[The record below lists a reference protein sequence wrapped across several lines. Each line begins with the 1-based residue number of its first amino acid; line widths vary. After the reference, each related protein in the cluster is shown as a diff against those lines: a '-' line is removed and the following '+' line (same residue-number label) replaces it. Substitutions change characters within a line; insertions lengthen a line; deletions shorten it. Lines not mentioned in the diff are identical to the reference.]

1 MESTWQSMRL
11 YKHNAAIEAILVS
24 MALVLFAYL
33 VSWTEPVKWLSA
45 IPLTA
50 AGLLMGR
57 RLFNKSEHW
66 SSLFRKSPSLLIY
79 CMSGV
84 LMGLAGALYYRG
96 NYAMPLFP
104 LYFRGFVW
112 IAVCIGCMEEL
123 VFRGYV
129 QQQLQ
134 QINPVLGITGSALAH
149 AAYKACLFL
158 PPAMAFITPVWLFFT
173 WSFGAFLMIGTL
185 RYFSKSLWPPLLVH
199 AIFDLLVYAQNAEAP
214 AWVW

>member
-1 MESTWQSMRL
+1 METSWQTTRL
-11 YKHNAAIEAILVS
+11 SRYNSAIEAILVS
-24 MALVLFAYL
+24 IMLALSAYL
-33 VSWTEPVKWLSA
+33 VSWSGPVKWLSV
-45 IPLTA
+45 IPFTA
-50 AGLLMGR
+50 AGLLIGR
-57 RLFNKSEHW
+57 RLFNKSYNW
-66 SSLFRKSPSLLIY
+66 SVLFRTNTSLLKY
-79 CMSGV
+79 CVMGV

-104 LYFRGFVW
+104 VYFRGFVW

-123 VFRGYV
+123 LFRGYV

-149 AAYKACLFL
+149 AGYKACLFL

-173 WSFGAFLMIGTL
+173 WSFGAFLLIGTL

-199 AIFDLLVYAQNAEAP
+199 AVFDLLVYAQNAEAP
-214 AWVW
+214 VWVW